1 VVPYPFFPAG
11 IQELVYLATGAGV
24 EVAVLFGIRRH
35 GLRPTT
41 PWYLIAA
48 AYGCYVVGDA
58 LSYVDLTQAPGV
70 LPWASDL
77 AYLCYY
83 PLVTVA
89 LALIMR
95 RHPLG
100 KFAAWL
106 DAAIWTVGA
115 GVLLWK
121 LALEG
126 SQLPA
131 HLGIDWFVAVAYPL
145 MDLVVLLLLVRTVTG
160 MVLDNTALLLLAS
173 GLAAQLVADVFFLGD
188 FLGAGYVE
196 GGSLDVGWLVSYV
209 LVIAAGLH
217 PSLARATE
225 VSSHPRSY
233 RLGGWRIPLL
243 LVPALVGPGMLVRW
257 LMTGV
262 DGRDVKDVAVATTA
276 VVVTLVLAAL
286 RGSGLIW
293 LANRRAAELQI
304 KVDHDSLTG
313 LASRD
318 GFLRLLAVG
327 LEDATESSPVSVL
340 FLDLDDFKTV
350 NDTQGHEIGD
360 LLLIE
365 VARRLRSAEP
375 GNRAI
380 ARFGGDEFAMLVP
393 QDEVDTVVR
402 RVLRWL
408 ERPAH
413 LGGRDLE
420 LSVSIGSASGHRGVP
435 SAELLR
441 RVDIAM
447 YESKRSRR
455 SWTPYEPRMSEQLC
469 EAVSLRERL
478 AVSLAAGEITPW
490 FQPVVDLTSGTLRGF
505 EALARWM
512 PDGQQPVPSGRW
524 LPLAEDSDLITSVD
538 RVVLRAAL
546 DQLGEWRRRYG
557 ATDLH
562 MAVNLSGRTLRQP
575 GIEDEILEAVRSAG
589 VPPGRLFLEITE
601 GVQIEDDD
609 VGVRLQRL
617 RSHGIRIAL
626 DDFGTGWS
634 SLTYLR
640 RFPVDRLK
648 LDRSVTGE
656 LGEAPDACA
665 IPAAVVQ
672 LAAALSLD
680 VVAEGV
686 ETPGQRDALIALGF
700 TLSQGYL
707 FAPALPAADLD
718 ERVASCST
726 STVTA

>member
-1 VVPYPFFPAG
+1 
-11 IQELVYLATGAGV
+11 
-24 EVAVLFGIRRH
+24 
-35 GLRPTT
+35 
-41 PWYLIAA
+41 
-48 AYGCYVVGDA
+48 
-58 LSYVDLTQAPGV
+58 
-70 LPWASDL
+70 
-77 AYLCYY
+77 
-83 PLVTVA
+83 
-89 LALIMR
+89 M
-95 RHPLG
+95 
-100 KFAAWL
+100 
-106 DAAIWTVGA
+106 AI
-115 GVLLWK
+115 
-121 LALEG
+121 
-126 SQLPA
+126 
-131 HLGIDWFVAVAYPL
+131 
-145 MDLVVLLLLVRTVTG
+145 
-160 MVLDNTALLLLAS
+160 
-173 GLAAQLVADVFFLGD
+173 
-188 FLGAGYVE
+188 
-196 GGSLDVGWLVSYV
+196 
-209 LVIAAGLH
+209 
-217 PSLARATE
+217 
-225 VSSHPRSY
+225 
-233 RLGGWRIPLL
+233 
-243 LVPALVGPGMLVRW
+243 
-257 LMTGV
+257 
-262 DGRDVKDVAVATTA
+262 ATTA

-293 LANRRAAELQI
+293 LANRRAAELQV

-318 GFLRLLAVG
+318 GFLRLLAAG
-327 LEDATESSPVSVL
+327 LEEATESSPVSVL

-350 NDTQGHEIGD
+350 NDTQGHEVGD
-360 LLLIE
+360 LLLVD

-375 GNRAI
+375 GNRSI

-393 QDEVDTVVR
+393 QDDVDAVVS
-402 RVLRWL
+402 RVLRSL

-413 LGGRDLE
+413 LGGRDLA
-420 LSVSIGSASGHRGVP
+420 LSVSIGSASGHCGMP

-478 AVSLAAGEITPW
+478 AIGLAAGEVIPW
-490 FQPVVDLTSGTLRGF
+490 FQPVVDLTTGTLHGF

-524 LPLAEDSDLITSVD
+524 LPLAEDSDLITVVD
-538 RVVLRAAL
+538 RAVLRAAL
-546 DQLGEWRRRYG
+546 DQLGDWRRRYG
-557 ATDLH
+557 AAGLH
-562 MAVNLSGRTLRQP
+562 LAVNLSGRTLRQP
-575 GIEDEILEAVRSAG
+575 GIEDEILEEVRIAG
-589 VPPGRLFLEITE
+589 VPSGSLVLEITE

-648 LDRSVTGE
+648 LDRSFTSE
-656 LGEAPDACA
+656 LGEAPDAGA

-686 ETPGQRDALIALGF
+686 ETRGQRDALIALGF
-700 TLSQGYL
+700 HAVPGLPLLAG
-707 FAPALPAADLD
+707 PAARRSRRARRP
-718 ERVASCST
+718 ERDVDRHGLTARRRGASCASV
-726 STVTA
+726 SGAAQPARPMVNAVRNPSVAISPA